1 MVTPLLLALKALITA
16 SPEMKE
22 ELKVNLEL
30 INVLYTAVSSSYGNR
45 SHTAHMHLSGTIL
58 MCEMGHDVFTNVIQQ
73 RLQEMQVT
81 MENAQEN
88 RKVHYKEQINRVY
101 EWS

>member
-1 MVTPLLLALKALITA
+1 MMTPLLLALKALITA

-30 INVLYTAVSSSYGNR
+30 INVLYTAVSQSYGNR
-45 SHTAHMHLSGTIL
+45 HHTAHLHLSGTIL

-73 RLQEMQVT
+73 RLQEMQT
-81 MENAQEN
+81 NMENAKEN
-88 RKVHYKEQINRVY
+88 QKVQHKE
-101 EWS
+101 